1 MPRTTEAAVREV
13 IGTSLTTAQINA
25 FINDSN
31 IFVTEEVVPSGAS
44 QSISLTTARLE
55 IIERYL
61 ACALIRLRDLGLK
74 DASWSK
80 VTENYQ
86 VDPEVTD
93 YLLRASA
100 MDPTGRIRAKFMPPD
115 PPQVFTY
122 PAKLRIGETFHEDA
136 DDPPNTANDP

>member
-13 IGTSLTTAQINA
+13 ISTSLTTAQVNA
-25 FINDSN
+25 FISDANLWVS
-31 IFVTEEVVPSGAS
+31 EELATFSPAPSA
-44 QSISLTTARLE
+44 ARLE
-55 IIERYL
+55 LLERYL
-61 ACALIRLRDLGLK
+61 TCVLIRLRDLGLK

-93 YLLRASA
+93 YLLRAIG
-100 MDPTGRIRAKFMPPD
+100 MDPTGKIKSKFMPPE

-122 PAKLRIGETFHEDA
+122 PLNFRVGETFLEDS
-136 DDPPNTANDP
+136 DDPVDSTNDP